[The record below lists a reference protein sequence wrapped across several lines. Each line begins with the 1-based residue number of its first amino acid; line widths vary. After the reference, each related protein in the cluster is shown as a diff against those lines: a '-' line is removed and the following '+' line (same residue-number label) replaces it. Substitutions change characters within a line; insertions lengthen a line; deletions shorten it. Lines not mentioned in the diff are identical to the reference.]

1 MLRKLNI
8 RIEKKRRI
16 LRRKFTNFI
25 NIPLLEKYNCKVKPY
40 C

>member
-8 RIEKKRRI
+8 RIEKKKNI
-16 LRRKFTNFI
+16 KKKINFI